1 MSQVLTL
8 ELSDEVY
15 VELEQQCEV
24 LGISIAELV
33 VTFIERQYGSLRRE
47 KSQTNAEKEANRQ
60 RFRSHAGTINL
71 G

>member
-1 MSQVLTL
+1 M

-15 VELEQQCEV
+15 VALQQQAEV

-33 VTFIERQYGSLRRE
+33 VTSIERQYGSLRRE
-47 KSQTNAEKEANRQ
+47 KSQTNTEKEANRR

-71 G
+71 R